1 MNMPTK
7 QTIIDNID
15 SYTPENLVDFI
26 QKDIIAYSDII
37 NEPNCSHTVRESVKD
52 LLEKAEAE
60 AAKAEAE
67 AWTALQANPT
77 LDAAENFL
85 KTYQQSSHRQM
96 YWVYEKN
103 SWMMQLGM
111 Q

>member
-26 QKDIIAYSDII
+26 QNGIIAYSDII

-60 AAKAEAE
+60 AAKAAEETPAEEAPAE
-67 AWTALQANPT
+67 A
-77 LDAAENFL
+77 
-85 KTYQQSSHRQM
+85 
-96 YWVYEKN
+96 
-103 SWMMQLGM
+103 
-111 Q
+111 